1 MKRFC
6 LLLFTCALLAA
17 SPALAKDGILL
28 VMFGTT
34 VPSAKVAL
42 DALEADFQKVYSPK
56 GPVAVAYTSEIIRK
70 KLKKQGTHVF
80 SIEEGLNHL
89 AQKGVTNLTVQSF
102 HVAPAA
108 EFMETERMM
117 VKNIVN
123 NPKRFIS
130 AKLGDPLL
138 VSKQDLDETVR
149 VVLDSLPAQRQSHEA
164 VVLMGHGNNHGPGDL
179 VLLAAAHAFNHA
191 DKNVYLACV
200 EGALSF
206 DTVVTQLKASKVK
219 TVWLAPFMIVA
230 GDHAVNDLVGP
241 EADSWASILQKE
253 GFEVRPHVVGL
264 GQLQGIRDIYLRH
277 AKDAYLDIAPI
288 IKAD

>member
-6 LLLFTCALLAA
+6 LSLLACVLFTA
-17 SPALAKDGILL
+17 SPVLAKDGILL

-42 DALEADFQKVYSPK
+42 DALEADFNKAYGAQ
-56 GPVAVAYTSEIIRK
+56 GPIVVAYTSEIIRK

-80 SIEEGLNHL
+80 SIEEGLNAL

-117 VKNIVN
+117 VRNIIN
-123 NPKRFIS
+123 NPTRFTS

-138 VSKQDLDETVR
+138 VSKRDLDDTIK
-149 VVLDSLPAQRQSHEA
+149 VVLASIPAERKSHEA

-179 VLLAAAHAFNHA
+179 VLLATANAFTAA
-191 DKNVYLACV
+191 DKNVHLACV
-200 EGALSF
+200 EGGLSF
-206 DTVVTQLKASKVK
+206 DHTLATLKASKVK
-219 TVWLAPFMIVA
+219 TVWLMPFMIVA

-241 EADSWASILQKE
+241 EEDSWASILKKE
-253 GFEVRPHVVGL
+253 GFEVRQNVVGL

-277 AKDAYLDIAPI
+277 AKDAYLDLAPI
-288 IKAD
+288 VKAD